1 MKRRFQR
8 THPTGLARL
17 LVVLAL
23 VVVIASAMAWMR
35 PVATVEAEYLVFGTR
50 TRVVIRK
57 RDRERAESALAAIGA
72 MLTRNHRT
80 WHAWEPSELT
90 RLNAALAKGKGYKP
104 PADLLEMIRAAQR
117 GHALSEG
124 LFDPAAG
131 KLIGA
136 WGFHTSDYPVRA
148 HALSGK
154 RVRELVAQAPSMRDI
169 RVAAEGTVSSRNAS
183 AQLDLNALAE
193 GYAARQVRDLLQ
205 ARGLDDALV
214 YIGGFVLAR
223 GNGAD
228 GPWRVGV
235 RGPDG
240 LLGSV
245 EMRDGEALSSSGD
258 YLRRR
263 SDTQGG
269 HIVDPRSGRPQRI
282 SAASAVLSD
291 DPVLADMAATA
302 LMVAGPAGFDRL
314 AAGMGLGCAL
324 LVTADGRLHITR
336 AMLTR
341 IADIPARMPR
351 VVHAGAPSRCSDD
364 PAG

>member
-1 MKRRFQR
+1 MRRFQR

-17 LVVLAL
+17 LAVLSL
-23 VVVIASAMAWMR
+23 VAVIASAMAWMR
-35 PVATVEAEYLVFGTR
+35 PVETAEAEYLVFGTR
-50 TRVVIRK
+50 ARIVIRT
-57 RDRERAESALAAIGA
+57 RDRERAESALSAIGA
-72 MLTRNHRT
+72 LLARDHRT

-90 RLNAALAKGKGYKP
+90 RLNGALARGRSHAVP
-104 PADLLEMIRAAQR
+104 PDLLEMIRAAQR

-124 LFDPAAG
+124 LFNAAAG

-136 WGFHTSDYPVRA
+136 WGFHTSDYPA
-148 HALSGK
+148 HG
-154 RVRELVAQAPSMRDI
+154 QAPSGMQVRHLVAHAPSMDDI
-169 RVAAEGTVSSRNAS
+169 RIDAEGTVSSRNTS

-193 GYAARQVRDLLQ
+193 GYAAQQVRDLLA

-223 GNGAD
+223 GQEAD
-228 GPWRVGV
+228 QPWHVGV

-245 EMRDGEALSSSGD
+245 WMRDGEALSSSGD

-263 SDTQGG
+263 SDAQGG

-282 SAASAVLSD
+282 SAATAVLTD

-314 AAGMGLGCAL
+314 AARMGLGCAL
-324 LVTADGRLHITR
+324 LVTTDGRLHVTR

-341 IADIPARMPR
+341 LADIPARMPR
-351 VVHAGAPSRCSDD
+351 VVHSGAPSSCGNRPS
-364 PAG
+364 G

>member
-1 MKRRFQR
+1 MRRFQR
-8 THPTGLARL
+8 THPTGLPRL
-17 LVVLAL
+17 LVVLSL
-23 VVVIASAMAWMR
+23 VVAIASAMTWMR
-35 PVATVEAEYLVFGTR
+35 PVATVEAEYLVFGTKARFLIR
-50 TRVVIRK
+50 T

-72 MLTRNHRT
+72 VLARDHRT

-90 RLNAALAKGKGYKP
+90 RLNAALAKGQGHKP
-104 PADLLEMIRAAQR
+104 PKDVLEMIRAARQ
-117 GHALSEG
+117 GHALSAG

-136 WGFHTSDYPVRA
+136 WGFHTSDYPARGQA
-148 HALSGK
+148 PAAT
-154 RVRELVAQAPSMRDI
+154 RVRELVAGAPSMRDI
-169 RVAAEGTVSSRNAS
+169 RIAADGTVSSRNAA

-193 GYAARQVRDLLQ
+193 GYAARQIRDLLQ

-223 GNGAD
+223 GSGGD
-228 GPWRVGV
+228 EPWRVGV

-240 LLGSV
+240 LLGSI

-263 SDTQGG
+263 LDAQGG

-282 SAASAVLSD
+282 SAATAVLSD

-324 LVTADGRLHITR
+324 LVTTDGRLHITR

-341 IADIPARMPR
+341 LADVPARMPR
-351 VVHAGAPSRCSDD
+351 IVHAGARSTCGRRQS
-364 PAG
+364 G

>member
-1 MKRRFQR
+1 MRRFQR

-17 LVVLAL
+17 LVVLSL
-23 VVVIASAMAWMR
+23 VVAIVSAMTWMR
-35 PVATVEAEYLVFGTR
+35 PVATVEAEYLVFGTKARILIR
-50 TRVVIRK
+50 T

-72 MLTRNHRT
+72 LLARDHRT

-90 RLNAALAKGKGYKP
+90 RLNAALAKGQGHVP
-104 PADLLEMIRAAQR
+104 PPDLLEMIRVAQQ
-117 GHALSEG
+117 GHALSGG
-124 LFDPAAG
+124 LFNPAAG

-136 WGFHTSDYPVRA
+136 WGFYTSDYPARGPAPAGSQVRQ
-148 HALSGK
+148 
-154 RVRELVAQAPSMRDI
+154 LVAQAPSMADI
-169 RVAAEGTVSSRNAS
+169 RIGADGTVSSRNAS

-193 GYAARQVRDLLQ
+193 GYAARQIRDLLQ

-223 GNGAD
+223 GSGGD
-228 GPWRVGV
+228 EPWRVSV

-240 LLGSV
+240 LLGSI

-263 SDTQGG
+263 LDAQGG

-282 SAASAVLSD
+282 SAATAVLSD

-324 LVTADGRLHITR
+324 LVTTDGRLHITR

-341 IADIPARMPR
+341 LANVPARMPR
-351 VVHAGAPSRCSDD
+351 IVHAGAPSTCGNRQ
-364 PAG
+364 PG